1 MDKGLLVVV
10 SGFSGAGK
18 GTMMKRLLEK
28 YPGVYAL
35 SVSATTREPRPGE
48 ADGREYFFV
57 STEEFEDMIAKNE
70 LIEHAR
76 YVNHYY
82 GTPSGYVE
90 KQREAGRDVL
100 LEIEL
105 QGALQIR
112 KRYPEAVLI
121 FVAPPGAEELRRRL
135 AGRGSETEEAIA
147 ARLNRAVE
155 EAEYM
160 ENYDYLLI
168 NDDLET
174 CVEKLHALIAGQHM
188 RSREQLPFIH
198 EMKKELKALV
208 EGE

>member
-1 MDKGLLVVV
+1 MLVVV

-28 YPGVYAL
+28 YPENYAL
-35 SVSATTREPRPGE
+35 SVSATTRDPRPGE

-57 STEEFEDMIAKNE
+57 STEEFEAMIAKNE

-82 GTPSGYVE
+82 GTPSGYVQ
-90 KQREAGRDVL
+90 KQQDAGRDVL

-112 KRYPEAVLI
+112 ERYPEALLI
-121 FVAPPGAEELRRRL
+121 FIAPPSAKELKRRL
-135 AGRGSETEEAIA
+135 TGRGSETEDVIA
-147 ARLNRAVE
+147 ARLKRAVE
-155 EAEYM
+155 ESEYM
-160 ENYDYLLI
+160 EAYDYLLI

-174 CVEKLHALIAGQHM
+174 CVESLHRLIAGQHT
-188 RSREQLPFIH
+188 RSREQISFIRQ
-198 EMKKELKALV
+198 MKSELKALV

>member
-1 MDKGLLVVV
+1 MEKGLLVVV

-28 YPGVYAL
+28 YPETYAL
-35 SVSATTREPRPGE
+35 SVSATTRAPRPGE

-57 STEEFEDMIAKNE
+57 STEEFEAMIAKNE

-82 GTPSGYVE
+82 GTPSGYVQ

-112 KRYPEAVLI
+112 ERYPEAILI
-121 FVAPPGAEELRRRL
+121 FVAPPSADELKRRL
-135 AGRGSETEEAIA
+135 TGRGSETAEVIA
-147 ARLNRAVE
+147 ARLNRALE

-160 ENYDYLLI
+160 EAYDYLLI
-168 NDDLET
+168 NDDLEI
-174 CVEKLHALIAGQHM
+174 CVEELHRLIAGQH
-188 RSREQLPFIH
+188 RKSREQIAFIH
-198 EMKKELKALV
+198 GMKRELKSLV